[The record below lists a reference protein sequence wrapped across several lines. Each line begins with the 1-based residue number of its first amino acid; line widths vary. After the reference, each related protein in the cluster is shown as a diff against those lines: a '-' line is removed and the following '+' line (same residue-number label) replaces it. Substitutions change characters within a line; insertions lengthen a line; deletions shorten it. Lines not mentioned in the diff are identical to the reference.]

1 MLNIFYTETV
11 VVEQQ
16 KVPFPLLLRFLFILS
31 LTPV

>member
-1 MLNIFYTETV
+1 MLNIFCIET